1 MAHALGAGGIHM
13 TQSGKRTLRQ
23 RMEQKLSTAFAPQ
36 VLNVI
41 DESHKHVGHAGHAG
55 GAHHGGE
62 THFRVEMV
70 SAAFAG
76 KSRIERH
83 RSVNATLADEFAD
96 GVHALSLDVR
106 APGEA

>member
-1 MAHALGAGGIHM
+1 
-13 TQSGKRTLRQ
+13 
-23 RMEQKLSTAFAPQ
+23 
-36 VLNVI
+36 
-41 DESHKHVGHAGHAG
+41 
-55 GAHHGGE
+55 
-62 THFRVEMV
+62 MV

>member
-1 MAHALGAGGIHM
+1 M
-13 TQSGKRTLRQ
+13 TQPRKQNLRQ

-41 DESHKHVGHAGHAG
+41 DESHKHAGHAGHAG

-62 THFRVEMV
+62 THFHVELV
-70 SAAFAG
+70 SASFAG

-83 RSVNATLADEFAD
+83 RSVNAALAEEFAD

-106 APGEA
+106 APEEA

>member
-1 MAHALGAGGIHM
+1 MTIALEKGGSPMSELVEGTI
-13 TQSGKRTLRQ
+13 RQ
-23 RMEQKLSTAFAPQ
+23 RMLEKLSGAFAPQ